1 MRYCFLA
8 ISYESNRMRLP
19 FRPLVSVLVLALAV
33 SSCAQLPT
41 ATITPDALRTHVQY
55 LASDQ
60 LEGRGTPSRGQDLAT
75 DYIAAEFRK
84 AGLEP
89 AGDDGYFQTAQW
101 QYAERKAEDVNMRI
115 AAGGATIAVPAGGA
129 TGNFLDA
136 LTLTASPAV
145 YMSWKDALENS
156 AAADG
161 KVLVV
166 PAAPVPRAARMLQ
179 EKLKGK
185 PALIVMIDREK
196 RHGAG
201 TGGWLVDPA
210 QPVLKDAPPVLVLHA
225 PEAAAALEK
234 GGASV
239 DVRVAPAALRP
250 VKLRNVVGVLRG
262 ADPALKNTYVLMTA
276 HHDHVGIRDG
286 EIYNGANDDASG
298 VVSVI
303 EAARELAARKER
315 PRRSIVFMTF
325 FGEELGMLGSKY
337 YARHPVFPLKDTV
350 ANINIEQTGRTDD
363 SEGPQLNA
371 VAMTGFDFSS
381 LGDTLK
387 KSAEQTGVRLWKH
400 AAFSDQFFS
409 RADNQSL
416 ADVGVPAHTLSV
428 AYGFPDYHGKD
439 DTWDKLD
446 YDNMA
451 RVTRMLAQGVYDV
464 ANASE
469 RPVWT
474 SAPKAAGYAAKGR
487 ALVSGA
493 PDAK

>member
-1 MRYCFLA
+1 
-8 ISYESNRMRLP
+8 MRLY
-19 FRPLVSVLVLALAV
+19 LSALVLALA
-33 SSCAQLPT
+33 SAGCAQLPS

-75 DYIAAEFRK
+75 DYIAAQFRK

-89 AGDDGYFQTAQW
+89 AGDDGYFQTANW
-101 QYAERKAEDVNMRI
+101 RYAERKADGVNLSVN
-115 AAGGATIAVPAGGA
+115 AGGSTIAVAAGGA

-136 LTLTASPAV
+136 VSLAATPAV
-145 YMSWKDALENS
+145 FMSWKDALENS
-156 AAADG
+156 EAANG

-166 PAAPVPRAARMLQ
+166 PAAPVPGAARQLR

-185 PALIVMIDREK
+185 PALVIMIDRER

-201 TGGWLVDPA
+201 TGGWLLDPE
-210 QPVLKDAPPVLVLHA
+210 QPVVAGPPPVLVLHA
-225 PEAAAALEK
+225 ADAAAALEK
-234 GGASV
+234 SGATVSAQ
-239 DVRVAPAALRP
+239 VAAAAVSP
-250 VKLRNVVGVLRG
+250 VKLRNVVGLLRG
-262 ADPALKNTYVLMTA
+262 SDPALKSTYVLMTA

-286 EIYNGANDDASG
+286 EVYNGANDDASG

-303 EAARELAARKER
+303 EAANVLAARKER

-350 ANINIEQTGRTDD
+350 VNINLEQTGRTDD
-363 SEGPQLNA
+363 SEGKQENS
-371 VAMTGFDFSS
+371 VAMTGFDFSTV
-381 LGDTLK
+381 GAMLK
-387 KSAEQTGVRLWKH
+387 KSADQTGIRLWKH
-400 AAFSDQFFS
+400 ASFSDAFFS

-416 ADVGVPAHTLSV
+416 ADAGVPAHTLSV
-428 AYGFPDYHGKD
+428 AYGFSDYHGKD

-451 RVTRMLAQGVYDV
+451 RVTRMLAQGVYDI
-464 ANASE
+464 ANDTQ
-469 RPVWT
+469 RPAWT
-474 SAPKAAGYAAKGR
+474 DAPKAANYAAKGR
-487 ALVSGA
+487 ARTTA
-493 PDAK
+493 Q

>member
-1 MRYCFLA
+1 
-8 ISYESNRMRLP
+8 MRLY
-19 FRPLVSVLVLALAV
+19 VTALVLALA
-33 SSCAQLPT
+33 SAGCAQLPPA
-41 ATITPDALRTHVQY
+41 ATISPEALRTHVQY
-55 LASDQ
+55 LSSDQ

-75 DYIAAEFRK
+75 DYIAAQFRQ

-89 AGDDGYFQTAQW
+89 AGVDGYFQTATW
-101 QYAERKAEDVNMRI
+101 QYAERKADDVSLSV
-115 AAGGATIAVPAGGA
+115 AAGGSSIAVPSGGA

-136 LTLTASPAV
+136 VSLGPTPAV
-145 YMSWKDALENS
+145 FMSWKEALENS
-156 AAADG
+156 EAANG

-166 PAAPVPRAARMLQ
+166 PAAPVPGAARQLQ
-179 EKLKGK
+179 EKLKSK
-185 PALIVMIDREK
+185 PALVVMIDRER

-201 TGGWLVDPA
+201 TGGWLIDPA
-210 QPVLKDAPPVLVLHA
+210 QARPKGGVPVLVLHA
-225 PEAAAALEK
+225 PEAAALLEK

-239 DVRVAPAALRP
+239 TARVAAASIRP

-262 ADPALKNTYVLMTA
+262 ADPVLKNSYVLMTA

-298 VVSVI
+298 VVSLI
-303 EAARELAARKER
+303 ETAKVLAARKER

-350 ANINIEQTGRTDD
+350 VNINLEQTGRTDD
-363 SEGPQLNA
+363 SEGKQLNSI
-371 VAMTGFDFSS
+371 AMTGYDFST
-381 LGDTLK
+381 LGDMLK
-387 KSAEQTGVRLWKH
+387 QSAERTGIRLWKH

-416 ADVGVPAHTLSV
+416 ADAGVPAHTLSV

-451 RVTRMLAQGVYDV
+451 RVTRMLAEGVVDI
-464 ANASE
+464 ANAAE
-469 RPVWT
+469 RPTWT
-474 SAPKAAGYAAKGR
+474 AVPKAANYAAKGR
-487 ALVSGA
+487 ALTAGEA
-493 PDAK
+493 AAK

>member
-1 MRYCFLA
+1 
-8 ISYESNRMRLP
+8 MRLY
-19 FRPLVSVLVLALAV
+19 VSALVLALAAAG
-33 SSCAQLPT
+33 CAQLPV
-41 ATITPDALRTHVQY
+41 ATIAPDALRTHVQY
-55 LASDQ
+55 LASDE

-75 DYIAAEFRK
+75 DYIAAQFRK

-89 AGDDGYFQTAQW
+89 AGDDGYFQTATW
-101 QYAERKAEDVNMRI
+101 QYAERKAGDLVLDVS
-115 AAGGATIAVPAGGA
+115 AGGAGIAVPAGGA

-136 LTLTASPAV
+136 VNLGATPAV
-145 YMSWKDALENS
+145 FMSWKDALENS
-156 AAADG
+156 EAANG

-166 PAAPVPRAARMLQ
+166 PAAPVPGAARVLR
-179 EKLKGK
+179 EKLKSK
-185 PALIVMIDREK
+185 PLLVVMIDRER

-210 QPVLKDAPPVLVLHA
+210 QPVATGAVPVLALHA
-225 PEAAAALEK
+225 PDAAAALEK
-234 GGASV
+234 GGATVSA
-239 DVRVAPAALRP
+239 RVAAASLRP

-262 ADPALKNTYVLMTA
+262 SDPSLKNTYVLMTA

-286 EIYNGANDDASG
+286 EVYNGANDDASG

-303 EAARELAARKER
+303 EAAKLLAARKER

-325 FGEELGMLGSKY
+325 FGEELGMLGSKH

-350 ANINIEQTGRTDD
+350 VNINLEQTGRTDD
-363 SEGPQLNA
+363 SEGKQLNSI
-371 VAMTGFDFSS
+371 AMTGYDFST
-381 LGDTLK
+381 LGEMMK
-387 KSAEQTGVRLWKH
+387 KSAEQTGIRLWKH
-400 AAFSDQFFS
+400 ASFSDAFFS

-451 RVTRMLAQGVYDV
+451 RVTRMLAEGVYDI
-464 ANASE
+464 ANATE
-469 RPVWT
+469 RPTWT
-474 SAPKAAGYAAKGR
+474 SAPKAANYAAKGR
-487 ALVSGA
+487 ALTAEA
-493 PDAK
+493 PAAR